1 MLAIEE
7 FAKRSGYLK
16 NRAERLL
23 LEAGC
28 DCTFE
33 KPDDADTITIVF
45 AGQYSAG
52 KSSILKMLTGDE
64 SIEIGAGITT
74 ETTNVYNWN
83 GMEIIDTPGIRTEL
97 RPDHD
102 EISYSAI
109 AKADILVFVVT
120 NELFDDHM
128 GKHFRKLAIDK
139 DKAGEMVLVVN
150 KMERETDGNTLT
162 SQKIKRDDLA
172 KVLVPYT
179 PEQLNICFLDAE
191 SYLEGV
197 KEAKNDPAYSE
208 ELIELSGYAQFISIL
223 NSFVEKHGIAGKL
236 TTLLYQIDEKIQEA
250 LKVLEPNSDDDIRA
264 LEEQLLQQRQVY
276 TEARYQIKNELTDLF
291 VAAAAEIRDVGLE
304 IANQITEDTKK
315 EDAEQALED
324 AQRRV
329 ENIAE
334 TCQRK
339 AHDIVVKKLSEVE
352 KAIDDLENSEFSCN
366 LKARLSDR
374 FGKLP
379 EKIQNVLNQVGGKAE
394 AAGKAVV
401 GGAYKAGVN
410 GGLKLSNFSGSAVH
424 EMVLKVGHFF
434 GHKFKP
440 WEAVKWTKGVAIAGH
455 ALAAFGVVFSI
466 GMQAKA
472 DYDEAK
478 MREQMKENRQNVRSA
493 FNSVAKELEAFGNRY
508 IQTAV
513 SSSLDL
519 SVSEL
524 DENIKEIRSTRQDRS
539 QSYRQL
545 EMLQGDCVSLIQEIH
560 SVSNWQVS

>member
-23 LEAGC
+23 SEAGC
-28 DCTFE
+28 DCTIK
-33 KPDDADTITIVF
+33 KPDDANTITIVF

-83 GMEIIDTPGIRTEL
+83 EMEIIDTPGIRTEL

-139 DKAGEMVLVVN
+139 DKAGEMILVVN

-191 SYLEGV
+191 SYFDGI
-197 KEAKNDPAYSE
+197 KEANNDPEYSE
-208 ELIELSGYAQFISIL
+208 ELIQLSGYTQFISIL
-223 NSFVEKHGIAGKL
+223 NNFVEKHGIAGKL

-250 LKVLEPNSDDDIRA
+250 LKILEPNSDDDIRA
-264 LEEQLLQQRQVY
+264 LEEHLLQQRQVY
-276 TEARYQIKNELTDLF
+276 TEARYQITSDLTDLF

-304 IANQITEDTKK
+304 IANQITEDIKK
-315 EDAEQALED
+315 DDAEQALEE

-329 ENIAE
+329 ESIVE

-339 AHDIVVKKLSEVE
+339 AHNLVVKKLNEVE
-352 KAIDDLENSEFSCN
+352 KAIDALENTEFSCN

-410 GGLKLSNFSGSAVH
+410 GGLKLSNFSGSTVH

-493 FNSVAKELEAFGNRY
+493 FNSVAKELESFGNRY
-508 IQTAV
+508 TQNAV
-513 SSSLDL
+513 ANTLDL
-519 SVSEL
+519 PIAEL
-524 DENIKEIRSTRQDRS
+524 DGNIKEIRSTRQARS
-539 QSYRQL
+539 QSYHQL
-545 EMLQGDCVSLIQEIH
+545 EKLQADCVSLIQEIH
-560 SVSNWQVS
+560 ASTSE

>member
-7 FAKRSGYLK
+7 FVKRSGYLM

-74 ETTNVYNWN
+74 ETTNVYIWN

-162 SQKIKRDDLA
+162 SQKIKRDDLT

-191 SYLEGV
+191 SYLDGI
-197 KEAKNDPAYSE
+197 KEANDDPAYSE
-208 ELIELSGYAQFISIL
+208 ELIELSGYAQFIAIL
-223 NSFVEKHGIAGKL
+223 NRFVEKHGIAGKL

-250 LKVLEPNSDDDIRA
+250 LKILEPNSDDDIRA

-315 EDAEQALED
+315 EDAEQALEE

-334 TCQRK
+334 TCQKK
-339 AHDIVVKKLSEVE
+339 AHDLVVKKLNEVE

-379 EKIQNVLNQVGGKAE
+379 EKIQNVFNQVGGKAE

-410 GGLKLSNFSGSAVH
+410 GGLKLSNFSGSFVH

-440 WEAVKWTKGVAIAGH
+440 WEAIKWTKGVAIAGH

-508 IQTAV
+508 IQNAV
-513 SSSLDL
+513 SSSLDR
-519 SVSEL
+519 SISEL
-524 DENIKEIRSTRQDRS
+524 DDNIKEIRSTRQDRS

-560 SVSNWQVS
+560 SVSNW

>member
-1 MLAIEE
+1 MN
-7 FAKRSGYLK
+7 RSK
-16 NRAERLL
+16 
-23 LEAGC
+23 LEQ
-28 DCTFE
+28 E
-33 KPDDADTITIVF
+33 LQQKQRMYIT
-45 AGQYSAG
+45 
-52 KSSILKMLTGDE
+52 
-64 SIEIGAGITT
+64 
-74 ETTNVYNWN
+74 
-83 GMEIIDTPGIRTEL
+83 GMEIVDTPGIRTEL

-150 KMERETDGNTLT
+150 KMEREADGNTLK
-162 SQKIKRDDLA
+162 SQRIKRDDLA

-191 SYLEGV
+191 SYLEGI
-197 KEAKNDPAYSE
+197 KEANDNPADSE
-208 ELIELSGYAQFISIL
+208 ELIEISGYAQFISIL

-291 VAAAAEIRDVGLE
+291 VAAAAEIRDIGLE
-304 IANQITEDTKK
+304 IANQITEDTNK

-329 ENIAE
+329 EGIAE
-334 TCQRK
+334 TCQRD
-339 AHDIVVKKLSEVE
+339 AHDLVVKKLKEVE

-379 EKIQNVLNQVGGKAE
+379 EKIKNVLNQVGGKAE

-410 GGLKLSNFSGSAVH
+410 GGLKLSNFSGSFVH

-440 WEAVKWTKGVAIAGH
+440 WEAIKWTKGVAIAGH

-508 IQTAV
+508 IQNAV
-513 SSSLDL
+513 SSSLDR
-519 SVSEL
+519 SISEL
-524 DENIKEIRSTRQDRS
+524 DDNIKEIRSTRQDRS

-560 SVSNWQVS
+560 ASVSE